1 MDPQNSSNLPQ
12 KLLSNLI
19 AEKSSNVIK
28 ELGITDDLSPPHH
41 HSLTNI
47 GQDGPIK
54 LCETNATN
62 IILAKILC
70 QKKDFGETLAY
81 WPKTRTVKKDQTS
94 AEKRNIGNECLKNE
108 QFQVMRK
115 RVLSCI
121 KKHIGSEI
129 V

>member
-1 MDPQNSSNLPQ
+1 MDPENSSNLPQ

-19 AEKSSNVIK
+19 AEKSFNVIK
-28 ELGITDDLSPPHH
+28 ELGITDDLSPPQDKD
-41 HSLTNI
+41 SLTNI

-81 WPKTRTVKKDQTS
+81 WPKTRTVKSDHTS

-115 RVLSCI
+115 RVISCF
-121 KKHIGSEI
+121 
-129 V
+129 